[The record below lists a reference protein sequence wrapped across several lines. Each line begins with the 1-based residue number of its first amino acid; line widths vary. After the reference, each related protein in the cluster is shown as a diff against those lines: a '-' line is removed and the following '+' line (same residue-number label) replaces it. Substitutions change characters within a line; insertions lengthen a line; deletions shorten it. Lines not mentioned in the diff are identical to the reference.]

1 MNHFKK
7 ILISLL
13 WKIKKKIQ
21 IICQKKLLKKKSK
34 ILRIAFK
41 ILFEIRTF
49 KNKVYHVSNT

>member
-1 MNHFKK
+1 MENEKK
-7 ILISLL
+7 N
-13 WKIKKKIQ
+13 Q
-21 IICQKKLLKKKSK
+21 IMCQKKLLKKSK

>member
-1 MNHFKK
+1 MENEKK
-7 ILISLL
+7 N
-13 WKIKKKIQ
+13 Q
-21 IICQKKLLKKKSK
+21 IMCQKKLLKKKSK